1 MKISVANRVVGGF
14 TLVTVMLIVLG
25 IMSHTTNQTSKE
37 STLTMQQLSL
47 PALKA
52 TNQLSGLLTEQQNFS
67 LMAFHASSSSQLPK
81 IQNNFDENH
90 KDFNGNIA
98 NLVALMQKQA
108 QFDGVLNKTQAEY
121 KHYQQVS
128 KTLLASKLRVL
139 QLTETANS
147 QAQGIETAVEDTGS
161 VLLDLIDY
169 QESDDKMLQGIASTA
184 SLLDPILNNLVSQV
198 QELLSSVNE
207 QQFSI
212 VEKELNYAIKEI
224 IEKKQFL
231 AKQLDNNLLGDTLQ
245 ETNDGLSQILSLLQG
260 NGSIIKNKQSQLRT
274 ELKVNDSFSEMNSKA
289 SMLKTAL
296 EQLNNNIEAFSNDIN
311 AMAIESIDNASFR
324 SLVVEIFAILL
335 AIVVSFAVVRPLK
348 SSLDEVNNAL
358 NILASGDLTHKLD
371 DSGNDEFA
379 KLATNCNRLVDSLRS
394 VITGILDRSTQLA
407 AAAEE
412 TSAIT
417 SQTTSGIK
425 EQKDKVN
432 LAATATTELN
442 SSAQQV
448 AASADLALE
457 QIKLADDE
465 AHNIREI
472 ASENKRIILELA
484 DEVTTAGQV
493 INKVH
498 SDSESIGSILDVI
511 RGIAEQT
518 NLLALNAAI
527 EAARAGE
534 QGRGFAVVADEVR
547 SLASRTQ
554 ESTSEIQ
561 HMIEMLQQGTE
572 EAVQVME
579 LGRAQAESCVE
590 KTEQANVALEAIS
603 QSVHK
608 AFDSGSQISDA
619 AKEQNLVSKEV
630 SQKLEDIS
638 TISEE
643 TALGADQT
651 AESSHQVAKLAEE
664 LQVSVGEFRV

>member
-1 MKISVANRVVGGF
+1 MKISVANRVIGGF

-25 IMSHTTNQTSKE
+25 VMSHTTNQTSKE
-37 STLTMQQLSL
+37 STLTMQQVSL

-52 TNQLSGLLTEQQNFS
+52 TSKLSRLVTKQQRLSLSAFHEVSSKQLPAITSNFESNINSFNSNLTNLSVLMAKQDQFSSLLSKVKTEYSQYQNLGNGLLKKKLNALKLTEQTTQQANR
-67 LMAFHASSSSQLPK
+67 L
-81 IQNNFDENH
+81 EN
-90 KDFNGNIA
+90 
-98 NLVALMQKQA
+98 
-108 QFDGVLNKTQAEY
+108 T
-121 KHYQQVS
+121 
-128 KTLLASKLRVL
+128 
-139 QLTETANS
+139 
-147 QAQGIETAVEDTGS
+147 VEDVGS

-169 QESDDKMLQGIASTA
+169 QDSGDKSLQSIASTA
-184 SLLDPILNNLVSQV
+184 GLLDPTVNNLVPQI
-198 QELLSSVNE
+198 QELLSSVN
-207 QQFSI
+207 QKQFMI
-212 VEKELNYAIKEI
+212 VEKELSYSIKQI
-224 IEKKQFL
+224 IERKRFL
-231 AKQLDNNLLGDTLQ
+231 EQQNNNLVGETLD
-245 ETNDGLSQILSLLQG
+245 EVNSGLTQVIALLQG
-260 NGSIIKNKQSQLRT
+260 SNSIINNKRKQLKAIEDVNSAFSAMNRKS
-274 ELKVNDSFSEMNSKA
+274 KVLNR
-289 SMLKTAL
+289 AL
-296 EQLNNNIEAFSNDIN
+296 NKLNTDIEAFSNDIN

-324 SLVVEIFAILL
+324 SMVVEAIAILL
-335 AIVVSFAVVRPLK
+335 AIAVSFAVVRPLK

-371 DSGNDEFA
+371 DRGNDEFA
-379 KLATNCNRLVDSLRS
+379 KLATNCNRLVDSLRG

-412 TSAIT
+412 TSAVT

-425 EQKDKVN
+425 DQKDKVD

-448 AASADLALE
+448 AASAELALE

-472 ASENKRIILELA
+472 AAENKRIILELA

-579 LGRAQAESCVE
+579 LGRTQAQSCVE
-590 KTEQANVALEAIS
+590 KTEQANLALEAIS

-608 AFDSGSQISDA
+608 AFDSGTQISDA
-619 AKEQNLVSKEV
+619 AKEQNVVSQEV

-638 TISEE
+638 AISEE